1 MSVTIADDRCA
12 GKNRNT
18 AMTVPEEY
26 SKSKVRIGKEHRFP
40 VISRGRLYFCIRM
53 KQKNDVSF

>member
-12 GKNRNT
+12 GKNRNI

-53 KQKNDVSF
+53 KQKK